1 MKRKDFSLSSTFI
14 PYGNARVRTGSVVS
28 DSDFGDISGRDGRY
42 GFSCSWETTI
52 FVEEPESWSGQK
64 VSGTMSVGADD
75 IAKLS
80 LGDYVLSVPDV
91 LGPQGG
97 SRYTSKSCDIEL
109 MPGVYSVSLEYENIS
124 YDPPAA
130 NIARLDFNISLGTEG
145 ELVPVPNPPVPPTV
159 LCGCSGED
167 AGGLP
172 SLSARSRAVMLV
184 SEESATEARASSS
197 SAGRNTR
204 LEVTDTYLHWRTDF
218 GKFRGLGGID
228 SGALEIFEYDRE
240 ALPGSPEAL
249 EFSHPLNSWIAVPS
263 GGIVAGSQFSVWA
276 GGVCTVWYC
285 DGNGARFFKLG
296 ASKKAATELAW
307 AADKTALV
315 QTYPDKSAITF
326 SASDG
331 EIISYKTRN
340 GNVLSKAEI
349 DSYADIVR
357 DGNGVLRQV
366 WNLWDGLM
374 SVENVSEAGYEVALY
389 LPGQVGAKSTE
400 SGLYA
405 VTGTAF
411 KRFTVSVSG
420 TDLRKLTIT
429 ELDSRSG
436 ATAFARSVWF
446 ENGVWNSSVGSGSE
460 EIITRKT
467 RTELDESH
475 FRVVTETLRSGE
487 SVPASCTAET
497 FELHPVLGNLCVSRT
512 QAYGTE
518 YAETTIFSYDDSGRL
533 VKEMRP
539 DGGVFETTF
548 DRYGRVAVRY
558 EPHALGRKIT
568 YFYYESETGNAADLK
583 YSRVALEK
591 SDGVPVSLSRT
602 DYVYA
607 EESGYRRVERR
618 TSALGMFT
626 HAGA

>member
-1 MKRKDFSLSSTFI
+1 M
-14 PYGNARVRTGSVVS
+14 RTGSVVA

-42 GFSCSWETTI
+42 GFSCLWETTI
-52 FVEEPESWSGQK
+52 FVEEPDSWSGQK

-109 MPGVYSVSLEYENIS
+109 MPGCYGVSLEYENIS
-124 YDPPAA
+124 YNPPAA

-145 ELVPVPNPPVPPTV
+145 ELVPVPNPPVPRTV
-159 LCGCSGED
+159 SCGCGSENTDRG
-167 AGGLP
+167 ALP
-172 SLSARSRAVMLV
+172 STALSVRERSRAVMFA
-184 SEESATEARASSS
+184 SEESEAESEVSSS

-204 LEVTDTYLHWRTDF
+204 LEVTETYLHWRTDF

-228 SGALEIFEYDRE
+228 SGELEIFEYDTE
-240 ALPGSPEAL
+240 ALPCSPESL
-249 EFSHPLNSWIAVPS
+249 EFSHPFDSWIAVPS
-263 GGIVAGSQFSVWA
+263 GGIVAGSQFSVWV

-296 ASKKAATELAW
+296 ASKKDTTELAW
-307 AADKTALV
+307 TADKTALV

-326 SASDG
+326 SATDG

-357 DGNGVLRQV
+357 DGNGVLCQV

-374 SVENVSEAGYEVALY
+374 SVENASETGYEIALY
-389 LPGQVGAKSTE
+389 LPGKVGAKDAA
-400 SGLYA
+400 SGLYT

-411 KRFTVSVSG
+411 KRFTVSLSG

-436 ATAFARSVWF
+436 ATA
-446 ENGVWNSSVGSGSE
+446 
-460 EIITRKT
+460 
-467 RTELDESH
+467 
-475 FRVVTETLRSGE
+475 
-487 SVPASCTAET
+487 
-497 FELHPVLGNLCVSRT
+497 
-512 QAYGTE
+512 
-518 YAETTIFSYDDSGRL
+518 
-533 VKEMRP
+533 
-539 DGGVFETTF
+539 
-548 DRYGRVAVRY
+548 
-558 EPHALGRKIT
+558 
-568 YFYYESETGNAADLK
+568 
-583 YSRVALEK
+583 
-591 SDGVPVSLSRT
+591 
-602 DYVYA
+602 
-607 EESGYRRVERR
+607 
-618 TSALGMFT
+618 
-626 HAGA
+626 